1 LRRLKTVARGDAVF
15 DFSGLLKFLPFT
27 PMLNSGGLVVH
38 GVTINDGT
46 QTAQENLSQH
56 LREVM
61 ARHKI
66 PSPPVVVTKVLGM
79 LKDPDFSV
87 RQLSRIIADDPSLAS
102 RTLAISR
109 SAKYA
114 QRRQPGTVHEAILV
128 LGLQTLRNIVLAIAA
143 QSFLARNSKVAKR
156 LWSHSLGAAL
166 AGRILARRSGFGD
179 PELAFLAG
187 LLHDVG
193 EMILL
198 HGDPRGFEEIVEN
211 VEKDNCSLVNREKE
225 VYAFDH
231 ASIGVALLEFWN
243 IDAEISD
250 AVLRH
255 HENDDNPEAKS
266 LSTILRMADYLCL
279 KADLGFFSEAPAPI
293 HRVCCAFGCEDE
305 QAVQN
310 LVQEL
315 RSAFDEESLLFTKV

>member
-1 LRRLKTVARGDAVF
+1 MQGASF
-15 DFSGLLKFLPFT
+15 D
-27 PMLNSGGLVVH
+27 
-38 GVTINDGT
+38 DGSKS
-46 QTAQENLSQH
+46 AQENLSQH

-79 LKDPDFSV
+79 LKDPDFSL
-87 RQLSRIIADDPSLAS
+87 RQLSRIISDDPSLAS

-143 QSFLARNSKVAKR
+143 QSFLARNSKIAKK
-156 LWSHSLGAAL
+156 LWSHSLGAGL
-166 AGRILARRSGFGD
+166 AARILARRSGFGD

-198 HGDPRGFEEIVEN
+198 HGDPRGFEEIVEE
-211 VEKDNCSLVNREKE
+211 VQHDKVSLVDREKE
-225 VYAFDH
+225 IYAFDH
-231 ASIGVALLEFWN
+231 PSIGVALLEFWN

-255 HENDDNPEAKS
+255 HEHDGKPEAKS
-266 LSTILRMADYLCL
+266 LPTILRMADHLCL
-279 KADLGFFSEAPAPI
+279 KADLGFFSETSAPI
-293 HRVCCAFGCEDE
+293 YRVCCAFGCEDE
-305 QAVQN
+305 AA
-310 LVQEL
+310 LEALAQEV
-315 RSAFDEESLLFTKV
+315 RTAYDEESALFTPA

>member
-1 LRRLKTVARGDAVF
+1 
-15 DFSGLLKFLPFT
+15 
-27 PMLNSGGLVVH
+27 MH
-38 GVTINDGT
+38 GVTIKDET

-56 LREVM
+56 LRDVM

-87 RQLSRIIADDPSLAS
+87 RQLSRIISDDPSLAS

-114 QRRQPGTVHEAILV
+114 QRRQPSTVHEAILV

-143 QSFLARNSKVAKR
+143 QSFLARSSKTAKK

-166 AGRILARRSGFGD
+166 AARILARRSGFGD

-198 HGDPRGFEEIVEN
+198 HGDPRGFEKIVEK
-211 VEKDNCSLVNREKE
+211 VQQDEVSLVDREKE
-225 VYAFDH
+225 IYAFDH

-255 HENDDNPEAKS
+255 HEHDVNPEAKS
-266 LSTILRMADYLCL
+266 LPTILRMADYLCL
-279 KADLGFFSEAPAPI
+279 KADLGFFSEASAPI
-293 HRVCCAFGCEDE
+293 YRMCCAFGCEDE
-305 QAVQN
+305 AALEE
-310 LVQEL
+310 LVQEV
-315 RSAFDEESLLFTKV
+315 RTAYDEESSLFTKA